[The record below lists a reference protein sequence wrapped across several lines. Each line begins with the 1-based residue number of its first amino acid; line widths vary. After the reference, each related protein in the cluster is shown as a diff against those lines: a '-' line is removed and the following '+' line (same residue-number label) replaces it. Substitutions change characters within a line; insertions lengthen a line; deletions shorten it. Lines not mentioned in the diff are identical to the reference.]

1 MRIAVEYQDDSLVFE
16 IAEDRVVGRWSG
28 PRSEDKVD
36 LRAMVLAAFEA
47 PRGFP
52 PMRRAVVPG
61 DQVVVPL
68 DPATPDFG
76 LILET
81 MAATLQ
87 EPEIEGITV
96 VSTAPEPTN
105 LPKNVSWR
113 VHDPEDRSKIA
124 YLASTSEGRR
134 VYLSRYLTDAD
145 IVIPI
150 GNLGYDG
157 TLGYRGPW
165 SVIYPGLSD
174 SETLARYRGLNAEG
188 VPDRE
193 QPSASL
199 VESSEVTW
207 LLGCQ
212 FQVGVLPGVLGVSRI
227 VAGLES
233 AVRSEGAAAVDE
245 IWSFEVEERADVVV
259 AGIGAPGR
267 PTSIDDLAEGL
278 STATRLVRRGGKIVA
293 LSRAQGEIGP
303 ALRRIAGA
311 ENPRAALNRLRG
323 HEADADYLAA
333 RRLAD
338 SLAWADVYLHSA
350 LDPGLV
356 EDLGLIALGRPE
368 EARKLASAAPSCILI
383 SQADRTRALV
393 TSDI

>member
-1 MRIAVEYQDDSLVFE
+1 MKIAVGYQDQSLAFE
-16 IAEDRVVGRWSG
+16 IDEDRVVGHWSG
-28 PRSEDKVD
+28 PKPNDPLD
-36 LRAMVLAAFEA
+36 FRATVQEAFEA
-47 PRGFP
+47 PRDFP

-68 DPATPDFG
+68 DPATPDLG
-76 LILET
+76 LILEI
-81 MAATLQ
+81 MAETLRDV
-87 EPEIEGITV
+87 EIQGITV
-96 VSTAPEPTN
+96 VSTAPEPAA
-105 LPKNVSWR
+105 LPNNVSWR
-113 VHDPEDRSKIA
+113 VHDPEDRSKVA

-150 GNLGYDG
+150 GTLGYDG

-174 SETLARYRGLNAEG
+174 SETQARYRSLIAEG
-188 VPDRE
+188 VADRE
-193 QPSASL
+193 RPSASL
-199 VESSEVTW
+199 IESAEVTW

-212 FQVGVLPGVLGVSRI
+212 FQVGVLPGVSGVSKV

-233 AVRSEGAAAVDE
+233 AVRSAGAVAIDE
-245 IWSFEVEERADVVV
+245 NWSFKVPERADVVV

-278 STATRLVRRGGKIVA
+278 ATATRLVRRGGKIVA
-293 LSRAQGEIGP
+293 LSRAQGEIGT
-303 ALRRIAGA
+303 ALRRISGV
-311 ENPRAALNRLRG
+311 ENSRAALNRLRG

-333 RRLAD
+333 RRLAE

-350 LDPGLV
+350 LDPDHV

-368 EARKLASAAPSCILI
+368 EARKLVSAAPSCLLV

-393 TSDI
+393 TSEI